1 MYIVLYHYK
10 MIKSKKKGADTMGS
24 KYTDAQ
30 KKASL
35 NYQKNKAQIKFTV
48 STEQREKYQE
58 YAKSQNTNLTKLIV
72 DLLEKEINK

>member
-1 MYIVLYHYK
+1 
-10 MIKSKKKGADTMGS
+10 MGS